1 MNKLKL
7 IFYGQHPKQEFWLV
21 RTQLFNLQIKPEI
34 YNDRTKGICNPSVF
48 DNWVNITLSLV
59 AILTITT
66 VTHRTRVQ
74 DNQK

>member
-7 IFYGQHPKQEFWLV
+7 IFYGQHTKQEFWPA

-34 YNDRTKGICNPSVF
+34 YNDRTKGTCNPSVF
-48 DNWVNITLSLV
+48 DNWVNITLSL
-59 AILTITT
+59 ASMLTITT
-66 VTHRTRVQ
+66 VTHRPMIQ

>member
-7 IFYGQHPKQEFWLV
+7 IFYGQHPKQEFWPV

-34 YNDRTKGICNPSVF
+34 YNDRTKGAYNPSGF
-48 DNWVNITLSLV
+48 DNWVNITFSLV
-59 AILTITT
+59 SMLRITT
-66 VTHRTRVQ
+66 ATHKPMIQ